1 MNKNIFEFPVV
12 IYGNL
17 EKFND
22 VLSKARCRIFY
33 KYGNRNGTYITD
45 EFAEKLISSL
55 HYVPVKGIYDED
67 EKDFIDHGKS
77 RSEGRIYGIVPE
89 TNNFAWEKHLDEDG
103 VEREYACVD
112 VLIFT
117 SLYSEANEIVGKA
130 QSMELFEPTLKYHFE
145 VINGVKW
152 AVFDDGCFLGLQV
165 LGDNVEPCFEGA
177 AFYTLQSSIEQ
188 IVNKIKEYTLNYQ
201 LKGGKT
207 KMPKINFK
215 LSDDDKFDALWS
227 LLNTEYNEESGWIVT
242 YGIVSIYD
250 EYAVVRS
257 YETGDYERVYYTKDD
272 EKDSVTI
279 TSREKCFIIDV
290 TEKEKATLDTLRSLN
305 GGSYELVS
313 DSLMNAQENSEKVL
327 EFSTKIEELN
337 TLIST
342 LTTER
347 DNSIT
352 EHNLAKEQISTLTEE
367 LDSLRAYKLGIETE
381 QKEAVLVEY
390 EAQLPD
396 EVIETYR
403 KKLADYTVLEL
414 DKELAYELKKANPS
428 VFTKTPGTGYVPKD
442 DLRGGIEEILLK
454 YKK

>member
-55 HYVPVKGIYDED
+55 HYVPIKGIYEED
-67 EKDFIDHGKS
+67 EKDFTDHGKS

-152 AVFDDGCFLGLQV
+152 AVLDDGCFLGLQV

-215 LSDDDKFDALWS
+215 LSDDDKFNALWS
-227 LLNTEYNEESGWIVT
+227 LLNTEYNEEGGWMVT
-242 YGIVSIYD
+242 YEIVAVYD

-279 TSREKCFIIDV
+279 NSREKCFIIDV

-352 EHNLAKEQISTLTEE
+352 EYNLAKEQISTLTEE
-367 LDSLRAYKLGIETE
+367 LDSLRAYKLRIEAE

>member
-55 HYVPVKGIYDED
+55 HYVPIKGIYDED
-67 EKDFIDHGKS
+67 EKDFTDHGKS
-77 RSEGRIYGIVPE
+77 QSEGRVYGIVPE

-103 VEREYACVD
+103 VEREYACTD

-117 SLYSEANEIVGKA
+117 SLYSEASEIVGKA

-145 VINGVKW
+145 VIKGVKW
-152 AVFDDGCFLGLQV
+152 AVFEDGCFLGLQA
-165 LGDNVEPCFEGA
+165 LGDNVEPCFEGS

-188 IVNKIKEYTLNYQ
+188 IVNKIKEYTLNYHS
-201 LKGGKT
+201 KGGKT
-207 KMPKINFK
+207 EMPKINFK
-215 LSDDDKFDALWS
+215 LSDDNKFSALWS
-227 LLNTEYNEESGWIVT
+227 LLNTEYNEEGGWMVT

-250 EYAVVRS
+250 AYAVVHS

-272 EKDSVTI
+272 EKDSVAI
-279 TSREKCFIIDV
+279 DSKEKCFIIDIS
-290 TEKEKATLDTLRSLN
+290 EKEKATLDTLRSLN

-313 DSLMNAQENSEKVL
+313 DSLTNAQENSEKVL

-337 TLIST
+337 TSIST

-352 EHNLAKEQISTLTEE
+352 EHSLAKEQISTLTEE
-367 LDSLRAYKLGIETE
+367 LDSLRVYKLGIEVE

-390 EAQLPD
+390 EAQLSD

-403 KKLADYTVLEL
+403 KKLADYTALEL
-414 DKELAYELKKANPS
+414 DKELAYELKKTNPS
-428 VFTKTPGTGYVPKD
+428 VFTKTPDTGYVPKD
-442 DLRGGIEEILLK
+442 DPRGGIEEILLK

>member
-45 EFAEKLISSL
+45 EFAEKLINSL
-55 HYVPVKGIYDED
+55 HYVPIKGIYDED
-67 EKDFIDHGKS
+67 EKDFTDHGKK
-77 RSEGRIYGIVPE
+77 RNEGRIYGIVPE

-103 VEREYACVD
+103 VEREYACTD

-117 SLYSEANEIVGKA
+117 SLYKEAGEIIGKA

-145 VINGVKW
+145 VIKGVKW
-152 AVFDDGCFLGLQV
+152 AVFEDGCFLGLQA
-165 LGDNVEPCFEGA
+165 LGDNVEPCFEGS

-201 LKGGKT
+201 SKGGKT
-207 KMPKINFK
+207 EMPKINFK
-215 LSDDDKFDALWS
+215 LSDDDKFSALWS
-227 LLNTEYNEESGWIVT
+227 LLNTEYNEESGWSVT
-242 YGIVSIYD
+242 YGIVGIYD

-272 EKDSVTI
+272 EKDSVVI
-279 TSREKCFIIDV
+279 NSKEKCFIVDV

-313 DSLMNAQENSEKVL
+313 DVLTNAQENSDKVS

-337 TLIST
+337 TSIST

-347 DNSIT
+347 DNSIA
-352 EHNLAKEQISTLTEE
+352 EHALAKEQVTTLTEE
-367 LDSLRAYKLGIETE
+367 LGTLKEYKLGIETE
-381 QKEAVLVEY
+381 QKEAILTEY
-390 EAQLPD
+390 ENQLAD
-396 EVIETYR
+396 EVLENYR
-403 KKLADYTVLEL
+403 KKLSEFTALDL
-414 DKELAYELKKANPS
+414 DKELAYELKKTNPS
-428 VFTKTPGTGYVPKD
+428 VFTKTPGAGYVPKD
-442 DLRGGIEEILLK
+442 DPKGGIDEILLK

>member
-1 MNKNIFEFPVV
+1 M
-12 IYGNL
+12 
-17 EKFND
+17 
-22 VLSKARCRIFY
+22 
-33 KYGNRNGTYITD
+33 
-45 EFAEKLISSL
+45 
-55 HYVPVKGIYDED
+55 
-67 EKDFIDHGKS
+67 
-77 RSEGRIYGIVPE
+77 
-89 TNNFAWEKHLDEDG
+89 
-103 VEREYACVD
+103 
-112 VLIFT
+112 
-117 SLYSEANEIVGKA
+117 
-130 QSMELFEPTLKYHFE
+130 
-145 VINGVKW
+145 
-152 AVFDDGCFLGLQV
+152 
-165 LGDNVEPCFEGA
+165 
-177 AFYTLQSSIEQ
+177 
-188 IVNKIKEYTLNYQ
+188 
-201 LKGGKT
+201 
-207 KMPKINFK
+207 
-215 LSDDDKFDALWS
+215 
-227 LLNTEYNEESGWIVT
+227 
-242 YGIVSIYD
+242 
-250 EYAVVRS
+250 
-257 YETGDYERVYYTKDD
+257 
-272 EKDSVTI
+272 
-279 TSREKCFIIDV
+279 IDV
-290 TEKEKATLDTLRSLN
+290 TEQEKATLDTLRRLN

-352 EHNLAKEQISTLTEE
+352 EYNLAKEQISTLTEE

-414 DKELAYELKKANPS
+414 DKELAYELKKANSS

>member
-45 EFAEKLISSL
+45 EFAEKLVNSL
-55 HYVPVKGIYDED
+55 HYVPIKGIYDED
-67 EKDFIDHGKS
+67 EKDFTDHGKS
-77 RSEGRIYGIVPE
+77 RGEGRIYGIVPE

-103 VEREYACVD
+103 VEREYACAD

-117 SLYSEANEIVGKA
+117 SLYSEASEIVGKA

-145 VINGVKW
+145 VIKGVKW
-152 AVFDDGCFLGLQV
+152 AVFEDGCFLGLQA
-165 LGDNVEPCFEGA
+165 LGDNVEPCFEGS

-207 KMPKINFK
+207 EMPKINFK
-215 LSDDDKFDALWS
+215 LSDDDKFSALWS
-227 LLNTEYNEESGWIVT
+227 LLNTEYNEESGWMVT

-250 EYAVVRS
+250 AYAVVRS

-279 TSREKCFIIDV
+279 NSKEKCFIVDV
-290 TEKEKATLDTLRSLN
+290 SEKERATLDTLRGLN

-313 DSLMNAQENSEKVL
+313 DSLTNAQENSEKVL

-337 TLIST
+337 TSIST

-347 DNSIT
+347 DDSIT
-352 EHNLAKEQISTLTEE
+352 EHSLAKEQISTLTEE
-367 LDSLRAYKLGIETE
+367 LGSLKVYKLGIEAE

-390 EAQLPD
+390 EAQLSD

-403 KKLADYTVLEL
+403 KKLADYTALEL
-414 DKELAYELKKANPS
+414 DKELAYELKKTNPS

-442 DLRGGIEEILLK
+442 DPRGGIEEILLK